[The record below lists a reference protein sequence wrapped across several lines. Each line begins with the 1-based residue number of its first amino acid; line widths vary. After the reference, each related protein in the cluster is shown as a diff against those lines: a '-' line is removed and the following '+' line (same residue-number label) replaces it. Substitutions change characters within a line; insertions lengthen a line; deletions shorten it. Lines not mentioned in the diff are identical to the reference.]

1 MGHLIF
7 IILHLIAFIFI
18 GYVFLFITIPLHLIY
33 AILQG
38 KSDRSLKRKC
48 PYCAEM
54 VKVEAIVC
62 KHCGKDLEKFEGK
75 KEEHIV
81 TLGPSV
87 KHGKVFFLAI
97 ILFAMIMTYFIINKP
112 PDEKGE
118 LESFRDFLPE
128 RPNSNSSLS
137 K

>member
-7 IILHLIAFIFI
+7 IVLHFIAFLF
-18 GYVFLFITIPLHLIY
+18 GLVFLIITIPLHLIY
-33 AILQG
+33 AILKG

-62 KHCGKDLEKFEGK
+62 KHCGKDLEKFEE
-75 KEEHIV
+75 KEESHVV

-87 KHGKVFFLAI
+87 KHGKVFFLVIIIFAI
-97 ILFAMIMTYFIINKP
+97 ITAYFITNKTN
-112 PDEKGE
+112 
-118 LESFRDFLPE
+118 E
-128 RPNSNSSLS
+128 RPPRPNTNTTQG

>member
-7 IILHLIAFIFI
+7 IVLHFIAILFGF
-18 GYVFLFITIPLHLIY
+18 VFLFITIPLHLIY
-33 AILQG
+33 AVQQG

-62 KHCGKDLEKFEGK
+62 KHCGKDLEKFEE
-75 KEEHIV
+75 KEESHVV

-87 KHGKVFFLAI
+87 KHGKVFFFSNHYFCNNYG
-97 ILFAMIMTYFIINKP
+97 LFNV
-112 PDEKGE
+112 
-118 LESFRDFLPE
+118 
-128 RPNSNSSLS
+128 N
-137 K
+137 

>member
-81 TLGPSV
+81 TPAPSI
-87 KHGKVFFLAI
+87 KHGKVLLILIIIFAI
-97 ILFAMIMTYFIINKP
+97 ITAYFITNKTN
-112 PDEKGE
+112 
-118 LESFRDFLPE
+118 E
-128 RPNSNSSLS
+128 RPPRPSTNTTQD